1 MANCNRVYPYTGK
14 DRNSLDPGFV
24 TERRDAVRRPPD
36 CRCAWG
42 ASPMPFVIT
51 RNSVRR
57 ALAALCVLA
66 FAAPAG
72 AAAPGPDPG
81 RLMRNAYELYGG
93 DDAFSRLRFSF
104 EYDGGKTGAL
114 ELVMAYKRYPAPAEV
129 ESKAI
134 MFNVYPLDR
143 KDVAYLGW
151 FYRAEQGRDADQWLY
166 LPELRTTRK
175 LTRKP
180 RDYSGTKRRTEGDE
194 FSVSEL
200 DMEELAPRA
209 PGLDRHTLLGSETL
223 DGQAA
228 YTVESVPLDPDGP
241 YGKRVTW
248 IAKDAYLPLRVDYY
262 DHQMH
267 RVKTLE
273 FTWTRVGEVWVW
285 KRVVAVNRVSG
296 DKTVL
301 EQSDVRVNLG
311 LPDEIF
317 TKRALDQ
324 GGETFANRMSRY
336 VR

>member
-1 MANCNRVYPYTGK
+1 
-14 DRNSLDPGFV
+14 
-24 TERRDAVRRPPD
+24 
-36 CRCAWG
+36 
-42 ASPMPFVIT
+42 MPFMIT
-51 RNSVRR
+51 RISARH
-57 ALAALCVLA
+57 ALAVLCVLA
-66 FAAPAG
+66 CATTAG
-72 AAAPGPDPG
+72 AAVPGPDPD

-93 DDAFSRLRFSF
+93 DDAFSHLRFSF

-134 MFNVYPLDR
+134 MFNEYPLDK
-143 KDVAYLGW
+143 KDIAYLGW
-151 FYRAEQGRDADQWLY
+151 FYRAGQGRDADQWLY
-166 LPELRTTRK
+166 LPELRMTRK

-209 PGLDRHTLLGSETL
+209 PMLDRHTLLGSETL
-223 DGQAA
+223 GERAA
-228 YTVESVPLDPDGP
+228 YTVESVPLDPDSSP

-248 IAKDAYLPLRVDYY
+248 IAKDGYLPLRVDYY
-262 DHQMH
+262 DRQMH
-267 RVKTLE
+267 QVKTLD

-285 KRVVAVNRVSG
+285 KRVAAVNRVSG

-301 EQSDVRVNLG
+301 EQSDVLVNLG
-311 LPDEIF
+311 LPDEMF

-324 GGETFANRMSRY
+324 GGETFANRVSRY